1 MRVFLWMPDI
11 ISILNALWLIPSVH
25 TMYVWCPMSVMFF
38 LRGNNSAL
46 GGHRVLP
53 KVANE
58 RYCNIVLIF
67 GVGITGTGTGTSKR
81 FLKKKNVFL
90 VGYQF
95 FFWAHGGGG
104 VRCCVQ
110 WGPEGPHRIQ
120 HGSPPQGLEVR
131 GP

>member
-25 TMYVWCPMSVMFF
+25 MMYVWCPMSVMFF
-38 LRGNNSAL
+38 LRGNSSAL

-67 GVGITGTGTGTSKR
+67 GVIWGGKFGEAKGGNQKR
-81 FLKKKNVFL
+81 KMLF
-90 VGYQF
+90 
-95 FFWAHGGGG
+95 
-104 VRCCVQ
+104 
-110 WGPEGPHRIQ
+110 
-120 HGSPPQGLEVR
+120 
-131 GP
+131 